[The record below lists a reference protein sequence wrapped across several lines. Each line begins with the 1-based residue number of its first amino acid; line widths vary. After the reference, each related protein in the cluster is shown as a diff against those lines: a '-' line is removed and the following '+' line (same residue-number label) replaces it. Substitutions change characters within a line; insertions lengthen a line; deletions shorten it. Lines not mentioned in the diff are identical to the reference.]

1 MEKEEI
7 QKLFKKY
14 HEGKCTE
21 EEKALL
27 EAWYLQLNE
36 HELDISP
43 KKIKA
48 IEDRMFRELPGNEF
62 KFFEIGLKL
71 LAAVALIG
79 IIFAVSLK
87 LIHPHD
93 NPATITKTQD
103 IPPGSNTAV
112 LTLASGQKIN
122 LSSAGNGQLAH
133 QSGIVVSKTKNGQ
146 IIYNGTAQQ
155 PDLVDTVSNIVS
167 TPNGGQWEV
176 VLPDGSK
183 VWLNSAASLRYP
195 ISFTG
200 QKERIVQLTGEA
212 YFEVTKDR
220 SHPFI
225 VKTGQQTVTVL
236 GTHFNINAYPDEPF
250 LKTTLAEG
258 SVKVSLAGGL
268 PQYLVPGQQA
278 IAKDQKIMISEANVE
293 EALAWKNGYFRF
305 NDENI
310 KSVMRKLARW
320 YNIEVQYDPGIT
332 NDGMNGKVSRYKNID
347 QVLSALEATQTV
359 HFKVEGRR
367 VTVMK

>member
-14 HEGKCTE
+14 HDGKCTE

-27 EAWYLQLNE
+27 ESWYLQLNE
-36 HELDISP
+36 HELDLTP
-43 KKIKA
+43 KKIEA
-48 IEDRMFRELPGNEF
+48 IENRMFRELPGNEF
-62 KFFEIGLKL
+62 KFIEIGMKL

-79 IIFAVSLK
+79 IIIGVSLK
-87 LIHPHD
+87 LSVHHD
-93 NPATITKTQD
+93 HAVSLTKAND
-103 IPPGSNTAV
+103 ILPGRNTAM
-112 LTLASGQKIN
+112 LTLSNGQKIN
-122 LSSAGNGQLAH
+122 LSSAGNGQIAY
-133 QSGIVVSKTKNGQ
+133 QSGITIFKTTSGQ
-146 IIYNGTAQQ
+146 ITYKGTVGQTN
-155 PDLVDTVSNIVS
+155 PNDTISNLVS
-167 TPNGGQWEV
+167 TPNGGQWQV
-176 VLPDGSK
+176 TLPDGSK
-183 VWLNSAASLRYP
+183 VWLNSAASLKYP
-195 ISFTG
+195 VTFTDR
-200 QKERIVQLTGEA
+200 KERIVQLTGEA
-212 YFEVTKDR
+212 YFEVAKDKL
-220 SHPFI
+220 HPFI

-236 GTHFNINAYPDEPF
+236 GTHFDINAYPDEPY

-268 PQYLVPGQQA
+268 PQFLVPGQQA
-278 IAKDQKIMISEANVE
+278 IVKDQKIKISEANVE

-320 YNIEVQYDPGIT
+320 YNIEVQYDPNIT
-332 NDGMNGKVSRYKNID
+332 KDGMNGKVSRYKNID